1 MEHGLGA
8 DWFVCLEGVTLKTRS
23 KDRGVPDPHAPW
35 NEITTGLW
43 MGGHQWT
50 DPSGDRHAAVVG
62 TEFGLVIS
70 LFSRPGHGP
79 GPGIEHLVA
88 EMPDRPLTA
97 EQIHAVQQ
105 LARTAARAV
114 RDGRTVLVR
123 CHSGYNRS
131 GLVVAQALIE
141 LGWETTTAVETI
153 RRNRSPFALHN
164 RIFEEYLT
172 TGLDVAQLLIGLD
185 TLT

>member
-1 MEHGLGA
+1 M
-8 DWFVCLEGVTLKTRS
+8 
-23 KDRGVPDPHAPW
+23 PDPHAPW
-35 NEITTGLW
+35 NEITAGLW
-43 MGGHQWT
+43 MGGHHWT
-50 DPSGDRHAAVVG
+50 DPLGNSHSAVVG

-79 GPGIEHLVA
+79 DSGIEHLVV

-97 EQIHAVQQ
+97 EQIRAVQQ
-105 LARTAARAV
+105 LSCTAAQAV
-114 RDGRTVLVR
+114 RTGRTVLVR

-141 LGWETTTAVETI
+141 LGWETTAAIETI
-153 RRNRSPFALHN
+153 RKKRSPMALNN

-185 TLT
+185 TPT

>member
-1 MEHGLGA
+1 M
-8 DWFVCLEGVTLKTRS
+8 
-23 KDRGVPDPHAPW
+23 PDPDAPW
-35 NEITTGLW
+35 NEITAGLW
-43 MGGHQWT
+43 MGGHHWT
-50 DPSGDRHAAVVG
+50 DALGEGHAVVVG
-62 TEFGLVIS
+62 SEFELVIS
-70 LFSRPGHGP
+70 LFGRPGHGP
-79 GPGIEHLVA
+79 DPGVEHLLA

-97 EQIHAVQQ
+97 GQLHTVHR

-114 RDGRTVLVR
+114 LAGRTVLVR

-153 RRNRSPFALHN
+153 RQNRSTMALNN

-172 TGLDVAQLLIGLD
+172 TGLDVAQLLSGLD
-185 TLT
+185 IPA

>member
-1 MEHGLGA
+1 M
-8 DWFVCLEGVTLKTRS
+8 KTRQ
-23 KDRGVPDPHAPW
+23 KDRGVPDPRDPW
-35 NEITTGLW
+35 NEITAGLW
-43 MGGHQWT
+43 MGGHHWT
-50 DPSGDRHAAVVG
+50 DPLGEGHAAVVG

-79 GPGIEHLVA
+79 DPGIEHLVA

-97 EQIHAVQQ
+97 GQIHTVQQ
-105 LARTAARAV
+105 LARTAALAV
-114 RDGRTVLVR
+114 RTGRTVLVR

-141 LGWETTTAVETI
+141 LGWETATAIDTI
-153 RRNRSPFALHN
+153 RKKRSSSALNN

-172 TGLDVAQLLIGLD
+172 TGLDVAQLLIDLD

>member
-1 MEHGLGA
+1 
-8 DWFVCLEGVTLKTRS
+8 
-23 KDRGVPDPHAPW
+23 
-35 NEITTGLW
+35 
-43 MGGHQWT
+43 MGGHHWT
-50 DPSGDRHAAVVG
+50 DALGDGHAAVVG

-79 GPGIEHLVA
+79 DPRVEHLLA

-97 EQIHAVQQ
+97 GQIHTVQQ
-105 LARTAARAV
+105 LARTAAQAV
-114 RDGRTVLVR
+114 RAGRTVLVR

-153 RRNRSPFALHN
+153 RKKRSPMALNN

-172 TGLDVAQLLIGLD
+172 TGLDVAQLLSSLD
-185 TLT
+185 TPA